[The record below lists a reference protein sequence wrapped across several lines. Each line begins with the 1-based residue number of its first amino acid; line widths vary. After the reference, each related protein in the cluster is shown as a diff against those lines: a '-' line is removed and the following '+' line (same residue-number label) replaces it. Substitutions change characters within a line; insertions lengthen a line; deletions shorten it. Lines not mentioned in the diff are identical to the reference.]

1 MAANNNND
9 DLTKIEKLNGS
20 NYKSWKY
27 NIKLVLMGRGLWS
40 IAFGSEKAPVI
51 AEADKAKAES
61 LKLINDWNLRS
72 DKAYSLIALSIS
84 KSLQVHISA
93 TTDAHEAWKI
103 LQKHFE
109 VVSVSQ
115 IVRLN
120 RRFFAAQMKEGD
132 DLQAFITEMMTV
144 AQELRELNE
153 EISMKK
159 FATVILG
166 SLPPSYDNFV
176 TSFNTQSV
184 DDLNWDNVRGLLN
197 EEYLKR
203 KDNSDRNSSSNN
215 NEYQQVPLLSSEQA
229 LFTTSGGGRGRGNFR
244 GGSNHRGGVGT
255 SYRGGGR
262 GGSRGRGG
270 SSYNVGGNAR
280 VHPYNNRVFQGSCYN
295 CGAHGHKA
303 NNCSQNSDQD
313 QGLFVGDAGN
323 HGRDGDPFH
332 ENDIALITEFIAESH
347 DVRANMA
354 LSTELNDINNTDY
367 NQRTNSKKQ
376 EWYIDSA
383 ATRHMTYD
391 KSILIDFRWFSEEEK
406 LMSKV
411 KLGNDY
417 IIPAVGEGKVR
428 LATSSDENGQ
438 FLALQKVAYVPRL
451 TKNLLSVSMMTDN
464 GAEVRF
470 DKEKCV

>member
-1 MAANNNND
+1 MAANNNNND

-153 EISMKK
+153 DISMKK

-184 DDLNWDNVRGLLN
+184 DNLNWDNVRGLLN

-215 NEYQQVPLLSSEQA
+215 NEYQQAPLLSSEQA
-229 LFTTSGGGRGRGNFR
+229 LFTTSQQVMR
-244 GGSNHRGGVGT
+244 
-255 SYRGGGR
+255 
-262 GGSRGRGG
+262 
-270 SSYNVGGNAR
+270 
-280 VHPYNNRVFQGSCYN
+280 
-295 CGAHGHKA
+295 
-303 NNCSQNSDQD
+303 
-313 QGLFVGDAGN
+313 
-323 HGRDGDPFH
+323 
-332 ENDIALITEFIAESH
+332 
-347 DVRANMA
+347 
-354 LSTELNDINNTDY
+354 
-367 NQRTNSKKQ
+367 
-376 EWYIDSA
+376 
-383 ATRHMTYD
+383 
-391 KSILIDFRWFSEEEK
+391 
-406 LMSKV
+406 
-411 KLGNDY
+411 
-417 IIPAVGEGKVR
+417 
-428 LATSSDENGQ
+428 
-438 FLALQKVAYVPRL
+438 
-451 TKNLLSVSMMTDN
+451 
-464 GAEVRF
+464 
-470 DKEKCV
+470 